1 MLGKLFSTAKPS
13 GVTEKEV
20 DSLYM
25 ESRPITDW
33 LPWIDYNEATQ
44 TFSLEDGVSVG
55 AMFEVVGVSTE
66 ARSEGFLQEIQ
77 TNIQTSINHTIP
89 QHDNPFV
96 LQCFVQDEESLEAF
110 CRQFEEYIE
119 PSRRNEPLTRQVVDE
134 MKRHLKRVSNPKGF
148 FEDTAISGGLWNGKI
163 RRVRCF
169 LYRRI
174 SRAGKTRAEDLL
186 IDTEVELNEVA
197 EKFATQMKAAG
208 VRVRRC
214 GEADLYEWLVRWFNP
229 KAEVAG
235 GDLDRLVAMI
245 PCPDRHEKVHGHDL
259 SQLIMLSQPV
269 SDRENGVWWFDDMPH
284 RVITVNELRRKPQ
297 IGHLTGERRIGEN
310 LYAVFDRLPSG
321 AILSIC
327 ITIQPQDL
335 VENKIIGILNA
346 SKGEAAEA
354 RATLR
359 DAEQALELM
368 PGGDYLFPTVISL
381 FLRGHDL
388 ADLQAKTNQ
397 ANAMLLANGLHPI
410 REKDELLPLHAYIKQ
425 LPMNYEPARD
435 RQKQSRLMFSSDLS
449 SLLPFY
455 GRSRGTGHPGLI
467 FFNRGAEPLCFD
479 PLNKKDRSKNAFGL
493 VLGPPGSGKS
503 ALMVYILL
511 MVAAVYKARI
521 FIIEKGGSF
530 KLYGE
535 FCKHFGLSVNQVSLS
550 RSSNV
555 SLPPFANAFEMLE
568 QEIRKERISQRD
580 YEEESIDYS
589 DGSDDN
595 DEERDYLGEMEL
607 KARVMITGGDPKEEA
622 KMSRA
627 DRLTIRK
634 AIVNAAK
641 RKQGLIAD
649 SESQGNALSP
659 REKQVLTEDVVAALN
674 ELAQDKALT
683 GARRERAKDMADS
696 MELYC
701 SGTAGFFFNRPGE
714 EWPEADVTIMEMGLL
729 SGSGY
734 EDQLAL
740 AFMGLMNQITSIV
753 ERDQYEERPTF
764 VLTDEAH
771 LITTNMLLSIYLVK
785 IVKMWRKLGAW
796 LWLAT
801 QNLEDFPDQA
811 KKLLSMFEWWIAMSC
826 PKEQVEQIARFKDLT
841 EEQKRMLLA
850 AHKEPGKYTE
860 GVVMADKIQALLRNV
875 PPPLA
880 LALAMTEKHEKQ
892 ERAKIM
898 HELGCGELEA
908 CFKIA
913 EAIARKFESQK

>member
-1 MLGKLFSTAKPS
+1 MLRKLLGEKTA

-20 DSLYM
+20 NALYK
-25 ESRPITDW
+25 EPRPITDW
-33 LPWIDYNEATQ
+33 LPWIDYNEETR
-44 TFSLEDGVSVG
+44 TFSLEDGLSVG
-55 AMFEVVGVSTE
+55 AMFEVTGVSTE
-66 ARSEGFLQEIQ
+66 ARSDAFLQEIHA
-77 TNIQTSINHTIP
+77 NIQTSINHTIP

-96 LQCFVQDEESLEAF
+96 LQCFVQDEESLAAF
-110 CRQFEEYIE
+110 CREFEDYIAPE
-119 PSRRNEPLTRQVVDE
+119 RRDEPLTRQVVGE
-134 MKRHLKRVSNPKGF
+134 VKSHLKRISNPNGF
-148 FEDTAISGGLWNGKI
+148 FEDTAISGGAWNGKI

-174 SRAGKTRAEDLL
+174 SRASKTRAEDLAV
-186 IDTEVELNEVA
+186 DTEAELNEVA
-197 EKFATQMKAAG
+197 EKFAAQMKASG
-208 VRVRRC
+208 VRIRRC
-214 GEADLYEWLVRWFNP
+214 DESDLYAWLVRWFNP
-229 KAEVAG
+229 KAEANG
-235 GDLDRLVAMI
+235 GDLDKLLATI
-245 PCPDRHEKVHGHDL
+245 PCPSKSEKVYGHDL
-259 SQLIMLSQPV
+259 SQLVMLSQPV
-269 SDRENGVWWFDDMPH
+269 SDAEHGLWWFDDLPH

-297 IGHLTGERRIGEN
+297 VGHLTGERRIGEN

-321 AILSIC
+321 TILSIC

-335 VENKIIGILNA
+335 VENKIIGVLNA

-354 RATLR
+354 RAAQR
-359 DAEQALELM
+359 DAEQALEWM
-368 PGGDYLFPTVISL
+368 PAGDYLFPTVISL
-381 FLRGHDL
+381 FIRGDDMN
-388 ADLQAKTNQ
+388 DLQAKTNQ
-397 ANAMLLANGLHPI
+397 ANAMLLATGLHPI
-410 REKDELLPLHAYIKQ
+410 REKDELLPLHAYIRQ

-435 RQKQSRLMFSSDLS
+435 KQKQARLMFSSDLAK
-449 SLLPFY
+449 LLPFY

-535 FCKHFGLSVNQVSLS
+535 FCKQFGLSVNQVSLS
-550 RSSNV
+550 RNANV
-555 SLPPFANAFEMLE
+555 SLPPFGDAFEMLT
-568 QEIRKERISQRD
+568 QEVKKERMAQGD
-580 YEEESIDYS
+580 HEEASIDYS
-589 DGSDDN
+589 DSSDDN

-607 KARVMITGGDPKEEA
+607 KTRVMITGGDPKEEA
-622 KMSRA
+622 KMTRA

-641 RKQGLIAD
+641 RKQQSIA
-649 SESQGNALSP
+649 EVGNQALLP
-659 REKQVLTEDVVAALN
+659 RQRQVLTEDVVAELN
-674 ELAQDKALT
+674 VLSQDPALT
-683 GARRERAKDMADS
+683 ATRRERAKDMADA

-801 QNLEDFPDQA
+801 QNLEDFPDEA

-841 EEQKRMLLA
+841 EEQKHMLLA

-860 GVVMADKIQALLRNV
+860 GVVLADKIQALLRNV

-880 LALAMTEKHEKQ
+880 LALAMTEKHEKR
-892 ERAKIM
+892 ERARIM
-898 HELGCGELEA
+898 EELGCGELEA
-908 CFKIA
+908 CFKVA
-913 EAIARKFESQK
+913 EDIARKFEINVR

>member
-1 MLGKLFSTAKPS
+1 MLTKLLGDKTA

-20 DSLYM
+20 DALYK
-25 ESRPITDW
+25 EPRSITDW
-33 LPWIDYNEATQ
+33 LPWIDFNEDTQ

-55 AMFEVVGVSTE
+55 AMFEVIGVSTE
-66 ARSEGFLQEIQ
+66 ARSDAFLKEIQ
-77 TNIQTSINHTIP
+77 VNIQTSINHTIP

-96 LQCFVQDEESLEAF
+96 LQCFVQDEESLAVF
-110 CRQFEEYIE
+110 CRQFEDYIAPE
-119 PSRRNEPLTRQVVDE
+119 RRDEPLTRQVVDE
-134 MKRHLKRVSNPKGF
+134 VKDHLKRISNPKGF
-148 FEDTAISGGLWNGKI
+148 FEDTAISGGAWNGKI
-163 RRVRCF
+163 RRIRCF

-174 SRAGKTRAEDLL
+174 SRAGKSRAEDLA
-186 IDTEVELNEVA
+186 IDTEAELNEVA
-197 EKFATQMKAAG
+197 EKFAAQMKASG
-208 VRVRRC
+208 VRIRRC
-214 GEADLYEWLVRWFNP
+214 GEADLYEWLIRWFNP
-229 KAEVAG
+229 KADING
-235 GDLDRLVAMI
+235 GDLDKLLAMI
-245 PCPDRHEKVHGHDL
+245 PCPSKSEKVYGHDL
-259 SQLIMLSQPV
+259 SQLVMLSQPV
-269 SDRENGVWWFDDMPH
+269 SDADRGVWWFDGLPH
-284 RVITVNELRRKPQ
+284 RIITVNELRRKPQ
-297 IGHLTGERRIGEN
+297 VGHLTGERRIGEN

-321 AILSIC
+321 TILSIC

-335 VENKIIGILNA
+335 VENKIIGVLNA

-354 RATLR
+354 RAAQR
-359 DAEQALELM
+359 DAEQALEWM
-368 PGGDYLFPTVISL
+368 PAGDYLFPTVVSL
-381 FLRGHDL
+381 FIRGDDMS
-388 ADLQAKTNQ
+388 DLQAKTNQ

-435 RQKQSRLMFSSDLS
+435 KQKQARLMFSSDLAK
-449 SLLPFY
+449 LLPFY
-455 GRSRGTGHPGLI
+455 GRSRGTGNPGLI

-511 MVAAVYKARI
+511 LVAAVYKARI

-550 RSSNV
+550 RNSNV
-555 SLPPFANAFEMLE
+555 SLPPFADAFEMLG
-568 QEIRKERISQRD
+568 QEVKKERMAQGD
-580 YEEESIDYS
+580 YEEVSIDYS
-589 DGSDDN
+589 DSSDDN

-607 KARVMITGGDPKEEA
+607 KARVMITGGDEKEEA
-622 KMSRA
+622 KMTRA

-641 RKQGLIAD
+641 QKQQFIAAAD
-649 SESQGNALSP
+649 AENKTLLP
-659 REKQVLTEDVVAALN
+659 RQKQVLTEDVVAELN
-674 ELAQDKALT
+674 VLSQDQALT
-683 GARRERAKDMADS
+683 VTRRERAKDMADA

-841 EEQKRMLLA
+841 EEQKHMLLA

-860 GVVMADKIQALLRNV
+860 GVVLADKIQALLRNV

-880 LALAMTEKHEKQ
+880 LALAMTEKHEKR
-892 ERAKIM
+892 ERARIM
-898 HELGCGELEA
+898 QELGCSELEA
-908 CFKIA
+908 CFKVA
-913 EAIARKFESQK
+913 EEIARKFEGDRK